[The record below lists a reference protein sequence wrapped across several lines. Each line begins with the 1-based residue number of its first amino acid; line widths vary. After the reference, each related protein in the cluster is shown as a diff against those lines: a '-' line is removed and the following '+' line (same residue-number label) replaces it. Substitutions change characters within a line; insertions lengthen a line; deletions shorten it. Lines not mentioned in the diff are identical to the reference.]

1 MRKFFLSLF
10 SFILIMSITTQKASA
25 NKPFIKEIRIVET
38 SDVHGAFFP
47 YNFIERQPMSGSMAR
62 VSSFL
67 KAQRRM
73 YGNLVVAIDNGD
85 ILQGQPVCYYS
96 NVINTDAPNVA
107 AEVVNYMNYDAQV
120 FGNHDIETGHE
131 VYDKWIKDLHCPVL
145 GANVIN
151 TSTGKPYT
159 LPYII
164 IDRDGL
170 KIAILGLVTPAIPH
184 WLSKNLWEGMRFEEM
199 IASARHWMKVLRTDE
214 HADIIIGVFHSGW
227 DGGIMTEEYEENAT
241 KKIAERVSG
250 FDAIFFGHDHAERA
264 ETINGVPCLN
274 PSCNANKVAVATITL
289 IADPPR
295 LTPDGR
301 VPSPTKGLKWRI
313 ADRSGEIVDI
323 SDLPVDED
331 YMKHFQPTI
340 DSVNAYVNREIGV
353 CPVSLHTRDCFF
365 GPAAFTDY
373 IHGLQLEQTGADVS
387 FNAPLNFDSE
397 IKQGP
402 VFMSDMFKL
411 YRFENQI
418 YVLRMTGEE
427 IRKYLEYSYDLW
439 INTMQSPDDHIML
452 LTGQTLNDQRIRFKN
467 LTFNFDSAAGI
478 AYEVDVTK
486 PNGQRIRILRFSDGR
501 PFDGKAWYHVAMNSY
516 RGNGGGELL
525 TNGAGIPVKDIPN
538 RIVSMSQYDQRYY
551 LTQKIEKEGS
561 INTRPYT
568 NWCFVPEEWTKPA
581 LQRDRKLLFKE

>member
-199 IASARHWMKVLRTDE
+199 IASARHWMKVLRTEE

-452 LTGQTLNDQRIRFKN
+452 LTSQTLNDQRIRFKN

>member
-387 FNAPLNFDSE
+387 FNAPLNFDS
-397 IKQGP
+397 
-402 VFMSDMFKL
+402 
-411 YRFENQI
+411 
-418 YVLRMTGEE
+418 
-427 IRKYLEYSYDLW
+427 
-439 INTMQSPDDHIML
+439 
-452 LTGQTLNDQRIRFKN
+452 
-467 LTFNFDSAAGI
+467 AAGI

-561 INTRPYT
+561 INTKPYT

>member
-47 YNFIERQPMSGSMAR
+47 YNSIERQPMSGSMAR

-250 FDAIFFGHDHAERA
+250 FDAIFIGHDHAERA

-452 LTGQTLNDQRIRFKN
+452 LTSQTLNDQRIRFKN